1 MGRVINQSI
10 ESLRQ
15 DNPNEYVS
23 IETQTCSQL
32 SADYID
38 IAVGSND
45 GLSVTVA
52 HKSTD
57 TESDCYQLV
66 GSLRETIDLLK
77 VELKDKQAAINN
89 LLDVI

>member
-1 MGRVINQSI
+1 MGRIINQSI

-52 HKSTD
+52 HKSMD
-57 TESDCYQLV
+57 TESDWYQLV
-66 GSLRETIDLLK
+66 DY
-77 VELKDKQAAINN
+77 
-89 LLDVI
+89 